1 LHHRDI
7 KPENILACSTEW
19 PLNVKLTVRLQRRP
33 HALVRRPFGQLAGER
48 VVGSPGTSCDASFG
62 TRLTGSVPIGF
73 SALVHVLAA
82 PLPPPLCAAQDFG
95 LSNFIDGDSSCHDN
109 ALLSHVGTSYY
120 ISPEILG
127 KKGYGPPVDLWACGV
142 VLYIMLC
149 GRFPFFGKTD
159 VEYVQSLHRGPNMTG
174 PDWDAV
180 SETGRAFLTALLSL
194 DPKRRLSAAAAL
206 DHDWMLEGSDAL
218 QKNLSTPQLMGSVDY
233 AAAAAADGTVAP
245 VATVGRR
252 AAAVRRAPPP
262 PSPPPPGAP
271 PARGVPPNGAL
282 PAGGPPRPPPAGR
295 VGGAKAAAA
304 AAAVSP
310 TGVAPAPAADGMEEV
325 AAGTAALSV

>member
-1 LHHRDI
+1 
-7 KPENILACSTEW
+7 
-19 PLNVKLTVRLQRRP
+19 
-33 HALVRRPFGQLAGER
+33 VRRLCWHEIDRFC
-48 VVGSPGTSCDASFG
+48 VVLVFCSCPRSG
-62 TRLTGSVPIGF
+62 C
-73 SALVHVLAA
+73 
-82 PLPPPLCAAQDFG
+82 PPPPTLCAAQDFG

-174 PDWDAV
+174 PDWDSV
-180 SETGRAFLTALLSL
+180 SETGKAFLTALLSL
-194 DPKRRLSAAAAL
+194 DPKRRLSAKAAL
-206 DHDWMLEGSDAL
+206 AHEWMLEGSDAL
-218 QKNLSTPQLMGSVDY
+218 QKNLSSPLLMGSVDY
-233 AAAAAADGTVAP
+233 AAAAADGTVAP
-245 VATVGRR
+245 VATAGRR

-262 PSPPPPGAP
+262 PPPPAGAPPARGLPPPGAP
-271 PARGVPPNGAL
+271 PAGA
-282 PAGGPPRPPPAGR
+282 PPRASAPPGDGG
-295 VGGAKAAAA
+295 GGAKAPA

-310 TGVAPAPAADGMEEV
+310 TGVAHAPAGDAMEDV